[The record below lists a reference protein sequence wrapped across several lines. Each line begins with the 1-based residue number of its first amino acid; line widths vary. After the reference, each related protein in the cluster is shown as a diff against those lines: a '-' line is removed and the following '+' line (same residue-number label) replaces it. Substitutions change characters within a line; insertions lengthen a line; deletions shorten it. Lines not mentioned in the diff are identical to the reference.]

1 MTDRKQLAPKYTP
14 DRASMMLAEA
24 ELFGDV
30 FVCQKWEITR
40 QTLHRYRSKLC
51 EDDELLQLFTLKR
64 RMLVSDWGNDAVKAI
79 KVASAEVIKR
89 MPIAATEEDAKIIV
103 AISSAAKIFGELH
116 IAMKALEDEPSDRLP
131 STKA

>member
-1 MTDRKQLAPKYTP
+1 
-14 DRASMMLAEA
+14 MMLAEA

-30 FVCQKWEITR
+30 FVCQKWGITR

-64 RMLVSDWGNDAVKAI
+64 RMPVSDWGNDAVKAI